1 MSRPNG
7 MAPRSA
13 AASLGIDVR
22 ISEARPLS
30 SVTASEG
37 NVDATCKLFFGSK
50 NRADFPFTREEVEL
64 AYEHLRHQQYLDV
77 QTRSSSLCAAPR
89 KQKATPPKRGSSAW
103 MRENGIQSFASA
115 GR

>member
-50 NRADFPFTREEVEL
+50 SRADFPFTREEVEL

-77 QTRSSSLCAAPR
+77 ETRSSSLSVAP
-89 KQKATPPKRGSSAW
+89 KQVTPPKRGSSAW

>member
-13 AASLGIDVR
+13 GAALGIDVR
-22 ISEARPLS
+22 ISEAQVVSR
-30 SVTASEG
+30 VKANEG
-37 NVDATCKLFFGSK
+37 NVDATCKLFFGCK
-50 NRADFPFTREEVEL
+50 KRADFPFTREEVVR
-64 AYEHLRHQQYLDV
+64 AYEHLRRKHCYDV
-77 QTRSSSLCAAPR
+77 QIRSSSQLVTLS
-89 KQKATPPKRGSSAW
+89 KKKKIQPKRGSSAW